1 MIHVRNTY
9 VSFQITSITR
19 EQVKATLS
27 QHQKFCKALSMAH
40 EICSL
45 ASEVSMSEFKEHLHL
60 LSQVRDAWAAGKNV
74 IVQGTL
80 TANTGL

>member
-1 MIHVRNTY
+1 MYT
-9 VSFQITSITR
+9 FQITGIAR

-45 ASEVSMSEFKEHLHL
+45 ASEVGMSEFTERLHL
-60 LSQVRDAWAAGKNV
+60 LSQV
-74 IVQGTL
+74 
-80 TANTGL
+80 